1 MREAMSSQLLEQVAA
16 GEAPQLVRLT
26 VEQYHQLLATGFLH
40 DGDPIELIDGYMMW
54 KDRRDSRRLEMTHG
68 PDHVFAVRQLFQ
80 RVIEQ
85 VAGRACLAQCQLPIV
100 IPPRSAPEP
109 DVSIIAGKPDDFRGR
124 LAGPD
129 DVLAV
134 MEVADSS
141 RQFDRTT
148 KQRLYAEGGIPI
160 YCVVDLQL
168 RQIIVYTEPNI
179 GQGRYQREKTYSAA
193 DTIELTLRDG
203 TQLRIVVAE
212 ILP

>member
-1 MREAMSSQLLEQVAA
+1 MSVSLLGQVAS

-26 VEQYHQLLATGFLH
+26 VDQYQQLLETGVFH

-54 KDRRDSRRLEMTHG
+54 KDRRDSRRPEMTHG

-109 DVSIIAGKPDDFRGR
+109 DVSVIAGGPEDFRGR

-148 KQRLYAEGGIPI
+148 KQRLYADAGIPI
-160 YCVVDLQL
+160 SGVVDLQL
-168 RQIIVYTEPNI
+168 RQFVVYTKPDI
-179 GQGRYQREKTYSAA
+179 GQGRYQREEAFSAGDNA
-193 DTIELTLRDG
+193 ELNLRDG
-203 TQLRIVVAE
+203 TRVTIPVAE